1 MDTKGKLIVL
11 SRNKGVF
18 MAVEVENKM
27 RHPRKDVQRN
37 ADVTKRRFSAA
48 STASARCSLNIEAA
62 GTPDPNE
69 VSGRYSPERG
79 CHEVTGVEI
88 IAKKKLG
95 CLNRVNL
102 WKAYQ
107 FLLSSIS
114 CIMLFRSLHIPA
126 SSRI

>member
-1 MDTKGKLIVL
+1 MSTTPQPIGNMSLIGRTKEVL
-11 SRNKGVF
+11 STKLGFV
-18 MAVEVENKM
+18 MATEMENIKK
-27 RHPRKDVQRN
+27 RHPQKDVQRN

-48 STASARCSLNIEAA
+48 SSASARCSKKVEAA

-95 CLNRVNL
+95 CQPSFPL
-102 WKAYQ
+102 
-107 FLLSSIS
+107 
-114 CIMLFRSLHIPA
+114 
-126 SSRI
+126 